1 MRIFGLIGK
10 KLDHSFS
17 PGYFNKKFR
26 VEGIVDASYRAF
38 PLDEI
43 SDFPVLLSSMPN
55 LRGLNVTIPY
65 KEAIIP
71 YLDELDESAEAVG
84 AVNCIDIRNEKLIGH
99 NTDIIGFE
107 KSLLQILKGRKDIDS
122 ALVLGS
128 GGAAKA
134 VNFVLKK
141 LEIQYITLSRNPKQN
156 QIAYKETD
164 KQLIKEHKLIINCS
178 PLGMYPDLESCP
190 EIPYHLLGNNHILYD
205 LVYNPPESTFMKN
218 GKNRG
223 AEVFNGLEML
233 HVQAEAAWEI
243 WNG

>member
-17 PGYFNKKFR
+17 PGYFNEKFR
-26 VEGIVDASYRAF
+26 VEGILDASYRAF

-43 SDFPVLLSSMPN
+43 SDFPALLSSMPN

-71 YLDELDESAEAVG
+71 YLDELDKSAEAVG

-99 NTDIIGFE
+99 NTDITGFE
-107 KSLLQILKGRKDIDS
+107 KSLMQILKGRKDIDR

-156 QIAYKETD
+156 QIAYKDID

-178 PLGMYPDLESCP
+178 PLGMYPNLESCP
-190 EIPYHLLGNNHILYD
+190 EIPYHFLGNNHILYD
-205 LVYNPPESTFMKN
+205 LVYNPPETTFMKN

-223 AEVFNGLEML
+223 AEVVNGLEML